1 MQIVN
6 RTKPKKRQNGR
17 PSKYDIS
24 FRRRLAQE
32 YAEGD
37 CSMTQIALQYG
48 VSKYNVKDWFNKF
61 SGDLAAKER
70 DIIVMTPEEQQELE
84 QLKKQNASL
93 QKKLDFEQM
102 RNFALETMI
111 DLAKEELGVDLRKNS
126 GAKQP
131 GE

>member
-6 RTKPKKRQNGR
+6 RNKPKKRQNGR
-17 PSKYDIS
+17 QSKYDIC
-24 FRRRLAQE
+24 FRRRVARE

-37 CSMTQIALQYG
+37 RSMTQIAVQYG
-48 VSKYNVKDWFNKF
+48 ISKYNVKDWVNKF
-61 SGDLAAKER
+61 CCDLAAKEQ
-70 DIIVMTPEEQQELE
+70 DIIIMTPEQQQELE
-84 QLKKQNASL
+84 QLKKQNAVL

-111 DLAKEELGVDLRKNS
+111 DLAKEELGVDIRKNS